1 MTERLRN
8 NKEKKKER
16 NFLGKFTNARTQN
29 CIYFFEETK
38 SEGETKKMTKKK
50 KGKLIFQDNSWI
62 LELKTVVSKPFA
74 GLTFCSWLYIKKTIF
89 KSNINGN
96 EAQSSILA
104 FWAKLKTE
112 QRYKTHLRLP
122 YFFQSH
128 NLAVR
133 NRDYTLF

>member
-1 MTERLRN
+1 MTE
-8 NKEKKKER
+8 
-16 NFLGKFTNARTQN
+16 
-29 CIYFFEETK
+29 
-38 SEGETKKMTKKK
+38 KK

-89 KSNINGN
+89 KSNINRN

-112 QRYKTHLRLP
+112 QRFKAHPRLP

-128 NLAVR
+128 NLAAR

>member
-1 MTERLRN
+1 M
-8 NKEKKKER
+8 
-16 NFLGKFTNARTQN
+16 
-29 CIYFFEETK
+29 
-38 SEGETKKMTKKK
+38 
-50 KGKLIFQDNSWI
+50 
-62 LELKTVVSKPFA
+62 LELKTV
-74 GLTFCSWLYIKKTIF
+74 F